1 MAIIREQSFSVLVT
15 GFVIAIA
22 LVLGLVLISVLL

>member
-1 MAIIREQSFSVLVT
+1 MAIAAKQSFSVMVT

-22 LVLGLVLISVLL
+22 LVLGLVLMSVLL